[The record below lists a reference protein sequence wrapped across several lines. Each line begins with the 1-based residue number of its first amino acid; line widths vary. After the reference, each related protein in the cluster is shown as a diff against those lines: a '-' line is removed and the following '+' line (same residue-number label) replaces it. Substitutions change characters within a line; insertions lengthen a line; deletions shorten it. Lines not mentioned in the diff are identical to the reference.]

1 MTFTE
6 AHAEAP
12 ADDNDEKADG
22 VPEEGGDEKSDE
34 GNEEETEDGGDDK
47 GGEDE
52 KEADDDDEE
61 EEEEEEEEPED
72 VKPKLEEECAKSAQ
86 CAPLKHHYD
95 ECVERVTEQN
105 DNPDH
110 KGPKESCVEEC
121 EFALF
126 FSHQPSLK
134 PRTVE
139 LPQLQ
144 GSIALW
150 RILVNP
156 YQQRKRIQGS

>member
-1 MTFTE
+1 MGLTDLLSDFYTAMTFTE

-72 VKPKLEEECAKSAQ
+72 VKPKLEEGICCPPSYVRVMD
-86 CAPLKHHYD
+86 CDSTSLPSLGLLKHARPPILPH
-95 ECVERVTEQN
+95 R
-105 DNPDH
+105 
-110 KGPKESCVEEC
+110 
-121 EFALF
+121 
-126 FSHQPSLK
+126 SHA
-134 PRTVE
+134 
-139 LPQLQ
+139 QLHTLS
-144 GSIALW
+144 G
-150 RILVNP
+150 R
-156 YQQRKRIQGS
+156 R